1 MLKRF
6 FYLAL
11 ILCVSNSC
19 FAQKN
24 KNLNVLV
31 PSKLPKTIS
40 YSDGFKQFWKGFEEE
55 SRGLKDLSDYTP
67 SNTMKNVYVFVT
79 MPDGQMGVEGFIQV
93 IPQYFDAWT
102 FEEVG
107 GYLTYFQE
115 GVYQF
120 KMPIKSLVQMI
131 GVQGIVQI
139 DIPRKAKK

>member
-1 MLKRF
+1 MLKKI
-6 FYLAL
+6 FYFTL
-11 ILCVSNSC
+11 ILCVSGSC

-24 KNLNVLV
+24 KNLNTLV

-40 YSDGFKQFWKGFEEE
+40 YSDGFKQFWKGFAEE
-55 SRGLKDLSDYTP
+55 SRGLKDLNDYTP
-67 SNTMKNVYVFVT
+67 SNTMKTIYVFVE
-79 MPDGQMGVEGFIQV
+79 MPDGQTGVEGFIQV

-102 FEEVG
+102 FESLG

-120 KMPIKSLVQMI
+120 KMPVKSLVSMI
-131 GVQGIVQI
+131 DIQGIIQI